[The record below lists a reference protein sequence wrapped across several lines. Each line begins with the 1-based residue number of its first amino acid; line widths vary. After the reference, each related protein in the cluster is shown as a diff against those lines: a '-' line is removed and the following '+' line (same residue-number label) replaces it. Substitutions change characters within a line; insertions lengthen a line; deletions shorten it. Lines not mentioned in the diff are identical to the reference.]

1 MKIEFEG
8 NSKIRGCSITNYL
21 LEKSRVVWQSKGERS
36 YHAFY
41 QLFKGA
47 KEREAYGI
55 GADPEA
61 FATLTKGGCTTVD
74 AIDDAQEWDDQR
86 AALDI
91 LDFSKDDQKVALGVV
106 AATLH
111 LGLAAFS
118 ADGDGSRVSDAAC
131 LAKAAPLLGVDA
143 GKLAAALTTRT
154 EQMGRGS
161 MVTIKLSPPAAKDAA
176 DALAKALYGRLFDWL
191 VVKIN
196 ASISRGEG
204 ACHVGVLD
212 IFGFE
217 VFKVNSF
224 EQLCINYTNEKLQLF
239 FNDVV
244 FGEEMKMYESEGVP
258 HTHMAFEDNARCVAL
273 LDGKPV
279 NLLSLLDDECS
290 GGASAKDAKY
300 GSKAINTFAQGP
312 HKNAYFGG
320 KDPSGRSFAVRHFAG
335 AVTYDTAGFVEKNR
349 DTISTTLST
358 LCMEAAVPL
367 VAKFFAE
374 PPAAEPASPTSPGGG
389 RKKKKGAKTLGAAF
403 RAQLHGLMDA
413 LKATQPHFVR
423 CVKSNPG
430 KKPDVFDGA
439 LCLQQLK
446 YSGLFEAIKIRKAGY
461 AYRVPHA
468 VFAKRYAL
476 TAPRGGFDLVR
487 KHGRSLPADV
497 ALACCE
503 NILNDPANLAA
514 LLAADGAKDAAAVM
528 AVGKTRVFLKDALA
542 QKALETRR
550 AKAMESFVVLC
561 QAAWRSF
568 AARSKAGGGLAEA
581 RRKAKRDALRK
592 QRAKAAGDLVTRW
605 IRGARVR
612 RSLAG
617 ARKNLAGLRAAAK
630 RTAGAAVDDYSAMRD
645 LDDALRPFL
654 EAQTGPDGAPR
665 ADLGKCF
672 AGPPK
677 AGEPSA
683 HLLAHLPAPVAREV
697 AAAAAS
703 LYRLREGGKLLHAI
717 ADARAAHDVKKL
729 RRLLKRADDLD
740 LGDCE
745 AVASARAEFEDIVKR
760 AELVESLRRFVAD
773 PFGAQAPS
781 GADLDVPKLL
791 EEAARLGLASPDVD
805 EARRRYEDVEPTLDA
820 RRELRHAVEGVHA
833 DGIDASLKRVLA
845 LLDGCDPAAAA
856 AGRQWPELRAARAMR
871 RMLKFEK
878 LACAPSGRAKTKAQ
892 KAEPVLSEALLELCF
907 RCELASDSPAAA
919 AEASAGLAHAAG
931 DDRDAVVRAYK
942 WRAMF
947 CTWLYP
953 SAPEDVDVDALHA
966 AAPPPSPP
974 ADAAPATP
982 DRRYSDVSGASTPE
996 ASPTRRGGEDP
1007 AEALGAVVFEG
1018 LDVAAARRA
1027 YCAASFVDGTAAPP
1041 QIAAALAAP
1050 AAAWVPREGAFD
1062 AARGPRSPRPDALS
1076 ARAPLDAGPSRRAPD
1091 YPGISRQ
1098 EASDLA
1104 KSRANLKK
1112 SRAALQRTNKKLHI
1126 VTGVHAAR
1134 RRKSAWHP

>member
-1 MKIEFEG
+1 MPMPTRAAWRSVLWDVAATLSVPLGIKLAMESTEYQFFASGVNHMCVWCRWGSLGNSDCYANWTALWRDIRAAGPADDFAFFVGGTTVVHLGVFWTYCLALSVLDLWGPAWVVKYKVQEKHAATPLSPRKWWKGVRRVLFNNIVVTIPLTALAYGRFEG
-8 NSKIRGCSITNYL
+8 RLDMPLPSLSSALLQMTAFVFVEEILFYYSHRLLHHPRLYPHIHKIH
-21 LEKSRVVWQSKGERS
+21 QGERS

-41 QLFKGA
+41 QLFQGA

-91 LDFSKDDQKVALGVV
+91 LDFSKDDQRVALGVV

-258 HTHMAFEDNARCVAL
+258 HTHMAFEDNAKCVAL

-290 GGASAKDAKY
+290 GGASAKDAKC

-320 KDPSGRSFAVRHFAG
+320 KDPSGRSFAV
-335 AVTYDTAGFVEKNR
+335 
-349 DTISTTLST
+349 
-358 LCMEAAVPL
+358 
-367 VAKFFAE
+367 
-374 PPAAEPASPTSPGGG
+374 
-389 RKKKKGAKTLGAAF
+389 
-403 RAQLHGLMDA
+403 
-413 LKATQPHFVR
+413 
-423 CVKSNPG
+423 
-430 KKPDVFDGA
+430 
-439 LCLQQLK
+439 
-446 YSGLFEAIKIRKAGY
+446 
-461 AYRVPHA
+461 
-468 VFAKRYAL
+468 
-476 TAPRGGFDLVR
+476 
-487 KHGRSLPADV
+487 
-497 ALACCE
+497 
-503 NILNDPANLAA
+503 
-514 LLAADGAKDAAAVM
+514 
-528 AVGKTRVFLKDALA
+528 
-542 QKALETRR
+542 
-550 AKAMESFVVLC
+550 
-561 QAAWRSF
+561 
-568 AARSKAGGGLAEA
+568 
-581 RRKAKRDALRK
+581 
-592 QRAKAAGDLVTRW
+592 
-605 IRGARVR
+605 
-612 RSLAG
+612 
-617 ARKNLAGLRAAAK
+617 
-630 RTAGAAVDDYSAMRD
+630 
-645 LDDALRPFL
+645 
-654 EAQTGPDGAPR
+654 
-665 ADLGKCF
+665 
-672 AGPPK
+672 
-677 AGEPSA
+677 
-683 HLLAHLPAPVAREV
+683 
-697 AAAAAS
+697 
-703 LYRLREGGKLLHAI
+703 
-717 ADARAAHDVKKL
+717 
-729 RRLLKRADDLD
+729 LKRADDLD

-805 EARRRYEDVEPTLDA
+805 EARRRYEEVEPTLDA

-871 RMLKFEK
+871 RMLKFD
-878 LACAPSGRAKTKAQ
+878 GRRRRR
-892 KAEPVLSEALLELCF
+892 
-907 RCELASDSPAAA
+907 RCRPGSRPC
-919 AEASAGLAHAAG
+919 G
-931 DDRDAVVRAYK
+931 
-942 WRAMF
+942 
-947 CTWLYP
+947 
-953 SAPEDVDVDALHA
+953 
-966 AAPPPSPP
+966 
-974 ADAAPATP
+974 
-982 DRRYSDVSGASTPE
+982 
-996 ASPTRRGGEDP
+996 RGG
-1007 AEALGAVVFEG
+1007 
-1018 LDVAAARRA
+1018 
-1027 YCAASFVDGTAAPP
+1027 T
-1041 QIAAALAAP
+1041 
-1050 AAAWVPREGAFD
+1050 
-1062 AARGPRSPRPDALS
+1062 
-1076 ARAPLDAGPSRRAPD
+1076 
-1091 YPGISRQ
+1091 
-1098 EASDLA
+1098 
-1104 KSRANLKK
+1104 
-1112 SRAALQRTNKKLHI
+1112 
-1126 VTGVHAAR
+1126 
-1134 RRKSAWHP
+1134 

>member
-1 MKIEFEG
+1 MAPKSRRRSELDRGEWVFVEDAAEAWVLGKVEARSAGDVTVLVGGERKVIKLRKDGGNVADSGTSLNEDIENLVDLDSFTEGSILHHVRKRFQGDLIYTLVGSILVAVNPFKRLPIYTPELMDSYRARASGGDPPPPDVFLTAGRCYDAMVDTKQSQSVLISGESGAGKTETTKFVLAFVARVAGRGGRAGAGKSVEEQILQSNPVLEAYGNAKTLRNNNSSRFGTWRRKWMKIEFEG

-91 LDFSKDDQKVALGVV
+91 LDFSKDDQRVALGVV

-258 HTHMAFEDNARCVAL
+258 HTHMAFEDNASPPPRR
-273 LDGKPV
+273 PRR
-279 NLLSLLDDECS
+279 
-290 GGASAKDAKY
+290 
-300 GSKAINTFAQGP
+300 P
-312 HKNAYFGG
+312 
-320 KDPSGRSFAVRHFAG
+320 RR
-335 AVTYDTAGFVEKNR
+335 
-349 DTISTTLST
+349 
-358 LCMEAAVPL
+358 
-367 VAKFFAE
+367 
-374 PPAAEPASPTSPGGG
+374 PAAA

-413 LKATQPHFVR
+413 LKATQPHSVR

-430 KKPDVFDGA
+430 KKRRPAAATMFERFG
-439 LCLQQLK
+439 LK

-487 KHGRSLPADV
+487 KHGKNLPADV
-497 ALACCE
+497 ALTCCE

-550 AKAMESFVVLC
+550 ARAMESFVVLC

-568 AARSKAGGGLAEA
+568 AARSKAGGGLAES

-617 ARKNLAGLRAAAK
+617 ARKPAGLSAAAK
-630 RTAGAAVDDYSAMRD
+630 RTAAPRSTTTALRD
-645 LDDALRPFL
+645 LGDALRPFL

-697 AAAAAS
+697 AAAAAA

-717 ADARAAHDVKKL
+717 ADARASHDVKKL

-791 EEAARLGLASPDVD
+791 EEAARLGLASPEVD
-805 EARRRYEDVEPTLDA
+805 EARRRYDEVEPTLDA

-833 DGIDASLKRVLA
+833 DGIDESLKRVLA
-845 LLDGCDPAAAA
+845 LLDDCDP
-856 AGRQWPELRAARAMR
+856 RPRPHR
-871 RMLKFEK
+871 R
-878 LACAPSGRAKTKAQ
+878 R
-892 KAEPVLSEALLELCF
+892 
-907 RCELASDSPAAA
+907 
-919 AEASAGLAHAAG
+919 
-931 DDRDAVVRAYK
+931 
-942 WRAMF
+942 
-947 CTWLYP
+947 
-953 SAPEDVDVDALHA
+953 
-966 AAPPPSPP
+966 
-974 ADAAPATP
+974 
-982 DRRYSDVSGASTPE
+982 
-996 ASPTRRGGEDP
+996 
-1007 AEALGAVVFEG
+1007 
-1018 LDVAAARRA
+1018 ARRA
-1027 YCAASFVDGTAAPP
+1027 RRGLG
-1041 QIAAALAAP
+1041 AL
-1050 AAAWVPREGAFD
+1050 EGAFD

-1126 VTGVHAAR
+1126 VTGVHAAPPQ
-1134 RRKSAWHP
+1134 AWHPARRRRRDAREWSGGVARSRRDANP